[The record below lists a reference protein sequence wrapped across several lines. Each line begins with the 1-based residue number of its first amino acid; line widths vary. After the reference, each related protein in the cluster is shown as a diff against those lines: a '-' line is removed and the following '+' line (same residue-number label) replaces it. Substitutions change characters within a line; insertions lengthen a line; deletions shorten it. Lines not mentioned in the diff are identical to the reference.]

1 MTQIV
6 NVIVVLLTIGIVASI
21 IFDILELHRLRD
33 DRLTDYDRLVQ
44 GTSGFYVVLQT
55 VLVFYIIKG
64 EVMAYKT
71 QAIPTIEDCIF
82 LAILIVG
89 EIWLLARKI
98 KRYQQNNRPGD

>member
-44 GTSGFYVVLQT
+44 GTSGFYAVLQT

-71 QAIPTIEDCIF
+71 QAIPTIEDYIF